1 MRLGLVIYGA
11 LETVSGG
18 YLYDRRLVEHL
29 RRAGD
34 TVEVLSM
41 PWGPYGRCLAHNLEG
56 HYLDRMAQP
65 FDILLQD
72 ELNHPSLAW
81 LNGRLGRRPPVIS
94 IVHHL
99 RCSEAR
105 PAWQNRAYAS
115 VERRYLRSVD
125 GFIFNSQTTRAAVE
139 ALAGAGRPSVVAHPA
154 GDRLGAPL
162 DAGTVARRAREGP
175 LRVLFVGNLIPRK
188 GLNVLLE
195 ALAGVDE
202 PWELAVVGSET
213 ADPAHAARLRSQ
225 AGRLGLNPRVRF
237 AGNLPD
243 DALREEM
250 ARAHLLAVPSSY
262 EGFGIVYLE
271 GMAFGLPAV
280 ATTAGAAPEIITD
293 GTDGFLVPAGD
304 AAPVSRR
311 LALLARDRERLA
323 AMGTAALARFGR
335 HPTWEQTGA
344 AVRAFLLERIA

>member
-11 LETVSGG
+11 LDTVSGG

-41 PWGPYGRCLAHNLEG
+41 PWESYGRRLAHNLHG
-56 HYLDRMAQP
+56 HYLDQMARP
-65 FDILLQD
+65 YDILLQD

-81 LNGRLGRRPPVIS
+81 LNGRLGPRPPVIS

-105 PAWQNRAYAS
+105 PAWQNGFYAT

-125 GFIFNSQTTRAAVE
+125 GFIFNSRTTRAAVE
-139 ALAGAGRPSVVAHPA
+139 RLVGEGRPSVVAYPA
-154 GDRLGAPL
+154 GDRFGVSL
-162 DAGTVARRAREGP
+162 DAGTVARRAQEGP

-188 GLNVLLE
+188 GLNVLLA
-195 ALAGVDE
+195 ALAEVGE

-225 AGRLGLNPRVRF
+225 AGRLALSPRVRF

-243 DALREEM
+243 DTLREEM
-250 ARAHLLAVPSSY
+250 ARAHVLAVPSNY
-262 EGFGIVYLE
+262 EGYGIVYLE
-271 GMAFGLPAV
+271 GMAFGLPAI
-280 ATTAGAAPEIITD
+280 ATTAGAAREIITD
-293 GTDGFLVPAGD
+293 GQDGFLVSAGD
-304 AAPVSRR
+304 AAALSQR
-311 LALLARDRERLA
+311 LTLLARDRKRLA
-323 AMGTAALARFGR
+323 AMGTAALTRFGR